1 MMVFLQPF
9 VSIFD
14 QAWALAKM
22 PIYETD
28 TPGIRFVTRGKDE
41 SDWMEQDNV
50 HGYVPGDPSQ
60 GQGKIEYMTPAQFGE
75 MTTGDPKGA
84 IYGESS
90 QRRQGPF
97 YKPPFD
103 KDMDPFEYL
112 ALEEKANESN
122 KYLAEKFPVEQ
133 KSPRERGDTFY
144 QDLMDRA
151 EAGEDILFGMPYV
164 FSEHHPNLNHD
175 GRHRMAELYA
185 RGYGNTPFPVKV
197 MRGTHG

>member
-14 QAWALAKM
+14 QAWGLVKT

-50 HGYVPGDPSQ
+50 HGYVPSDPSQ

-84 IYGESS
+84 IYGD
-90 QRRQGPF
+90 
-97 YKPPFD
+97 D
-103 KDMDPFEYL
+103 KY
-112 ALEEKANESN
+112 
-122 KYLAEKFPVEQ
+122 
-133 KSPRERGDTFY
+133 SPRERGDTFY